1 MKKLKSPCIK
11 LCHLV
16 NKHTHMECVGCGRS
30 QEEIML
36 WTKMTDKRRDE
47 IMKRIENEQSSI

>member
-1 MKKLKSPCIK
+1 
-11 LCHLV
+11 
-16 NKHTHMECVGCGRS
+16 MECVGCGRT

-47 IMKRIENEQSSI
+47 IMKRIENDQSSI

>member
-1 MKKLKSPCIK
+1 
-11 LCHLV
+11 
-16 NKHTHMECVGCGRS
+16 MECGGCGRS

-47 IMKRIENEQSSI
+47 IMERIRNERSSI

>member
-1 MKKLKSPCIK
+1 MKKIKSPCVKI
-11 LCHLV
+11 CNLV
-16 NKHTHMECVGCGRS
+16 NKHTHMECVGCGRT

-47 IMKRIENEQSSI
+47 IMKRIENDQSSI

>member
-1 MKKLKSPCIK
+1 
-11 LCHLV
+11 
-16 NKHTHMECVGCGRS
+16 MECVGCGRS

-47 IMKRIENEQSSI
+47 IMERIRNERSSI